1 VTVTAVFPDVK
12 LGKAN
17 EVFEAKMAEFL
28 VKVADERGRLTQQVE
43 NGYSE
48 AEVRERFA
56 QQGFLV
62 YWVKPKG
69 LRIGGASR
77 RRKVRQSTFLVFN
90 QQMLTLLKAGLPVLS
105 SLDLLIKRQR
115 DVYFRSLLQNVRD
128 RVKGGELLSEAF
140 SAQNVF
146 PKIYTTT
153 LMAGEKSGNMD
164 EVLARFINFQRMGL
178 TFKKKLVVSLVYP
191 ALLIT
196 MVSGMFVFLMIYVVP
211 QFAKL
216 YEDLHAQLP
225 AITLLML
232 DIGTHA
238 QRYAPVAL
246 VVVVVALALLLR
258 WKATD
263 RGAEKIDRTMLRLP
277 VVGDILLKFQV
288 ATFSRML
295 STLLTG
301 GMPLVT
307 CLETAGASM
316 SSRKILNG
324 VRDASVRVREGQ
336 TLARSLEEQKM
347 FPDLSVEMIEVGE
360 STGALPAMLNSVAEF
375 YEEDVQTALGAAM
388 ALIEPVILIVM
399 AVFVGLV
406 LISLYLPIFSL
417 GASIH

>member
-1 VTVTAVFPDVK
+1 
-12 LGKAN
+12 
-17 EVFEAKMAEFL
+17 MAEFV
-28 VKVADERGRLTQQVE
+28 VKVADERGHLTQQVE

-69 LRIGGASR
+69 LLIGGGGR
-77 RRKVRQSTFLVFN
+77 RRKVKQSTFLVFN

-115 DVYFRSLLQNVRD
+115 DTYFRSLLQNVRD

-153 LMAGEKSGNMD
+153 LMAGEKSGSMD
-164 EVLARFINFQRMGL
+164 EVLARYINLQRLGL

-191 ALLIT
+191 ALLVT
-196 MVSGMFVFLMIYVVP
+196 MVSFMFVFLMIYVVP

-225 AITLLML
+225 AITLFML
-232 DIGTHA
+232 DVGTHA
-238 QRYAPVAL
+238 QHYAPVAAVVL
-246 VVVVVALALLLR
+246 VVAVFLIWR

-263 RGAEKIDRTMLRLP
+263 RGTEQIDRAILNLP
-277 VVGDILLKFQV
+277 VAGDIFLKFQV

-324 VRDASVRVREGQ
+324 VRDAAVRVREGQ
-336 TLARSLEEQKM
+336 TLAHSLEEQKM
-347 FPDLSVEMIEVGE
+347 FPELSVEMIEVGE

-388 ALIEPVILIVM
+388 ALIEPVILIIM

-417 GASIH
+417 GATIH

>member
-1 VTVTAVFPDVK
+1 
-12 LGKAN
+12 
-17 EVFEAKMAEFL
+17 MAEFL

-69 LRIGGASR
+69 LIGGGGR

-90 QQMLTLLKAGLPVLS
+90 QQMLTLLKAGLPVLG
-105 SLDLLIKRQR
+105 SLDLLIKRQK
-115 DVYFRSLLQNVRD
+115 DAYFRSLLMNVRE

-153 LMAGEKSGNMD
+153 LMAGEKSGSMD
-164 EVLARFINFQRMGL
+164 EVLNRFINLQRMAL

-196 MVSGMFVFLMIYVVP
+196 MVTGMFIFLMIYVVP

-225 AITLLML
+225 AITLFML
-232 DIGTHA
+232 DVGTHM
-238 QRYAPVAL
+238 QQYAPFAAVGITAAVFL
-246 VVVVVALALLLR
+246 IWR

-263 RGAEKIDRTMLRLP
+263 RGAEQIDRAVLGSP
-277 VVGDILLKFQV
+277 VIGDIFLKYQV
-288 ATFSRML
+288 ASFSRML

-301 GMPLVT
+301 GMPLVS

-316 SSRKILNG
+316 SSRKIVNG
-324 VRDASVRVREGQ
+324 VRDAAVRVREGQ

-388 ALIEPVILIVM
+388 ALIEPVILIIM

-417 GASIH
+417 GATIH

>member
-1 VTVTAVFPDVK
+1 
-12 LGKAN
+12 L
-17 EVFEAKMAEFL
+17 AEFL

-69 LRIGGASR
+69 LRIGSGSR
-77 RRKVRQSTFLVFN
+77 RRKVKQSTFLVFN
-90 QQMLTLLKAGLPVLS
+90 QQLLTLLKAGLPVLG

-246 VVVVVALALLLR
+246 VVVVVAIALILR

-263 RGAEKIDRTMLRLP
+263 RGAEKIDRTMLGMP

-336 TLARSLEEQKM
+336 TLAHSLEEQKM
-347 FPDLSVEMIEVGE
+347 FPELSVEMIEVGE
-360 STGALPAMLNSVAEF
+360 ATGALPAMLNSVAEF

-417 GASIH
+417 GATIH

>member
-1 VTVTAVFPDVK
+1 
-12 LGKAN
+12 
-17 EVFEAKMAEFL
+17 MAEFL

-69 LRIGGASR
+69 LLIGGGG
-77 RRKVRQSTFLVFN
+77 RRKKVKQSTFLVFN

-115 DVYFRSLLQNVRD
+115 DTYFRSLLQNVRD

-153 LMAGEKSGNMD
+153 LMAGEKSGSMD
-164 EVLARFINFQRMGL
+164 EVLARYINLQRLGL

-191 ALLIT
+191 ALLVT
-196 MVSGMFVFLMIYVVP
+196 MVSFMFVFLMIYVVP

-225 AITLLML
+225 AITLFML
-232 DIGTHA
+232 DVGTHA
-238 QRYAPVAL
+238 QHYAPVAAVVL
-246 VVVVVALALLLR
+246 VVAVFLIWR

-263 RGAEKIDRTMLRLP
+263 RGTEQIDRAILNLP
-277 VVGDILLKFQV
+277 VAGNIFLKFQV

-324 VRDASVRVREGQ
+324 VRDAAVRVREGQ

-347 FPDLSVEMIEVGE
+347 FPELSVEMIEVGE

-375 YEEDVQTALGAAM
+375 YEEDVQTALGTAM
-388 ALIEPVILIVM
+388 ALIEPVILIIM

-417 GASIH
+417 GATIH